1 MNRTAFLIAA
11 VLTAFV
17 LVVSG
22 GLVANLTSAQAA
34 GVAPAEQ
41 QRDAEWRQLLAQAN
55 ERLQQAYADPAP
67 ASSAQTDDIGALG
80 AEQAALLVAPE
91 GRLLRP
97 PERVDF
103 EGVVAYEVLFDQG
116 PVYVDAAT
124 GQVLY
129 DGTNTA
135 QFSSG
140 DGEHDDDEGE
150 DEHDEHSEH
159 ETEDGHGEHDDD
171 DD

>member
-17 LVVSG
+17 LVISG
-22 GLVANLTSAQAA
+22 GLVVSLASAQAA
-34 GVAPAEQ
+34 AAEQ
-41 QRDAEWRQLLAQAN
+41 QRDAEWNQLLAQAN
-55 ERLQQAYADPAP
+55 ERLQQAYADPAQ
-67 ASSAQTDDIGALG
+67 ASPAQTDDIGALG
-80 AEQAALLVAPE
+80 AERAALLVAPE

-103 EGVVAYEVLFDQG
+103 EGVVAYEVIFDRG
-116 PVYVDAAT
+116 PIYVDAAT

-129 DGTNTA
+129 DGINTA

-140 DGEHDDDEGE
+140 GEHDDDEWE
-150 DEHDEHSEH
+150 DEHDEHDEQSGH
-159 ETEDGHGEHDDD
+159 EGDDGHNEHDDD
-171 DD
+171 D